1 MEVGD
6 LFPATCD
13 HFSSTTLS
21 NEVIALQPQDLSD
34 ERDRI

>member
-13 HFSSTTLS
+13 RFSSATLS
-21 NEVIALQPQDLSD
+21 NEVIALKPQDLSD
-34 ERDRI
+34 ERDHI